1 VNGFRIHLI
10 NRHSQGLFVRLLGSA
25 VIVQALLSA
34 GSLGVGLILIRNA
47 TNAQYGSYVLV
58 LNALLLVTALQNNF
72 IQVPMVHRMTRLDT
86 LGRADLIG
94 GLLRAQRRLVPFLGA
109 AAVAITL
116 ALCLCGAL
124 SLHTTVLVLAAVAAA
139 LATLYREFFRMVLLA
154 YRRPIE
160 VMRVDLLYVVM
171 LVCGAFLATL
181 TRAPAIV
188 TVLILCAAAT
198 TAGIL
203 LSKLLWR
210 HQPWNIHGA
219 RGILLQM
226 VPVGAWT
233 VAGAAIHWTFSQGYN
248 YLIVGTLD
256 VNAVAAAAATR
267 ILLMPVNMLS
277 TGIGS
282 LMLPTASGW
291 LLSHG
296 ARTVF
301 KRLSL
306 LAAGLAG
313 LALCYLGVVWICRDW
328 IFASMLHKQFEQRD
342 LLLKLWSVIFL
353 LMIFRDQ
360 LLFLPLTRTRYRPL
374 TALTFCSAVL
384 SLAVSYASMVRIGVA
399 GALVG
404 VLSGEIL
411 SVVGLVVFGLIEI
424 QRDVAAPSA
433 QPG

>member
-1 VNGFRIHLI
+1 LI
-10 NRHSQGLFVRLLGSA
+10 NRNSQGFFVRLLGSA

-47 TNAQYGSYVLV
+47 TDAQYGSYVLV

-72 IQVPMVHRMTRLDT
+72 ISAPMVHRMTRLDV

-94 GLLRAQRRLVPFLGA
+94 GLLRDQRYLVPLAGA
-109 AAVAITL
+109 AAAAVTL
-116 ALCLCGAL
+116 ALWLFGAL
-124 SLHTTVLVLAAVAAA
+124 SAFTTVLVMAAIAAA

-154 YRRPIE
+154 YRQPVE
-160 VMRVDLLYVVM
+160 VMQVDLLYVVL
-171 LVCGAFLATL
+171 LVGGAFLATL
-181 TRAPAIV
+181 TPVPAIV
-188 TVLILCAAAT
+188 TVLILCAAAA
-198 TAGIL
+198 TAGRL

-210 HQPWNIHGA
+210 HEPWNIHGT
-219 RGILLQM
+219 RGILRQM
-226 VPVGAWT
+226 IPVGAWT
-233 VAGAAIHWTFSQGYN
+233 VAGAAIHWSFSQGYN

-256 VNAVAAAAATR
+256 VSAVAAAAATR
-267 ILLMPVNMLS
+267 ILMMPVNMLS

-291 LLSHG
+291 LLKHG

-301 KRLSL
+301 ARLSL

-313 LALCYLGVVWICRDW
+313 LALCYLAIIWLCRDW
-328 IFASMLHKQFEQRD
+328 IFASLLHKQFEQRD
-342 LLLKLWSVIFL
+342 LLLTLWSAIFL

-360 LLFLPLTRTRYRPL
+360 LLYLPLVRTRYRSL

-384 SLAVSYASMVRIGVA
+384 SLTVSYACMVRMGVA

-404 VLSGEIL
+404 VLAGEIL
-411 SVVGLVVFGLIEI
+411 SVAGLAVYGFIEVH
-424 QRDVAAPSA
+424 RDRAAPGA

>member
-1 VNGFRIHLI
+1 MDGFGIHLI
-10 NRHSQGLFVRLLGSA
+10 NRNSQGLFVRLLGSA

-72 IQVPMVHRMTRLDT
+72 IQVPMVHRMSRMDA
-86 LGRADLIG
+86 LGCADLIG
-94 GLLRAQRRLVPFLGA
+94 GLLREQRQLVPIFGA
-109 AAVAITL
+109 AAVAVTL
-116 ALCLCGAL
+116 ALWLCGAL
-124 SLHTTVLVLAAVAAA
+124 SVHTTVLVLSAVAAA

-154 YRRPIE
+154 YRRPIA
-160 VMRVDLLYVVM
+160 VMQVDLLYVVM
-171 LVCGAFLATL
+171 LVGGAFLATL
-181 TRAPAIV
+181 TRAPAVV
-188 TVLILCAAAT
+188 TVLILCAAAA

-203 LSKLLWR
+203 LSKALWR
-210 HQPWNIHGA
+210 RQPWNIHGA

-226 VPVGAWT
+226 VPVGTWT
-233 VAGAAIHWTFSQGYN
+233 LAGAAIHWTFSQGYN

-267 ILLMPVNMLS
+267 IFMMPVNMLS

-282 LMLPTASGW
+282 LMLPTATGW
-291 LLSHG
+291 LLTHG

-306 LAAGLAG
+306 LATALAG
-313 LALCYLGVVWICRDW
+313 FALCYIGVVWVCRDW

-342 LLLKLWSVIFL
+342 LLLQLWSVIFV

-374 TALTFCSAVL
+374 TTLTFCSAVL
-384 SLAVSYASMVRIGVA
+384 SLAVSYASMVRIGVV

-404 VLSGEIL
+404 VLAGEIL
-411 SVVGLVVFGLIEI
+411 SVVGLVVFGFIEMH
-424 QRDVAAPSA
+424 RDGAAPSA
-433 QPG
+433 QPS

>member
-1 VNGFRIHLI
+1 LI
-10 NRHSQGLFVRLLGSA
+10 NRNSQGFFVRLLGSA

-47 TNAQYGSYVLV
+47 TDAQYGSYVLV

-72 IQVPMVHRMTRLDT
+72 ISAPMVHRMTRLDV

-94 GLLRAQRRLVPFLGA
+94 GLLRDQRYLVPLAGA
-109 AAVAITL
+109 AAAAVTL
-116 ALCLCGAL
+116 ALWLFGAL
-124 SLHTTVLVLAAVAAA
+124 SAFTTVLVMAAIAAA

-154 YRRPIE
+154 YRQPVE
-160 VMRVDLLYVVM
+160 VMQVDLLYVVL
-171 LVCGAFLATL
+171 LVGGAFLATL
-181 TRAPAIV
+181 TPVPAIV
-188 TVLILCAAAT
+188 TVLILCAAAA
-198 TAGIL
+198 TAGRL

-210 HQPWNIHGA
+210 HEPWNIHGT
-219 RGILLQM
+219 RGILRQM
-226 VPVGAWT
+226 IPVGAWT
-233 VAGAAIHWTFSQGYN
+233 VAGAAIHWSFSQGYN

-256 VNAVAAAAATR
+256 VSAVAAAAATR
-267 ILLMPVNMLS
+267 ILMMPVNMLS

-291 LLSHG
+291 LLKHG
-296 ARTVF
+296 ASTVF
-301 KRLSL
+301 ARLSL

-313 LALCYLGVVWICRDW
+313 LALCYLAIIWLCRDW
-328 IFASMLHKQFEQRD
+328 IFASLLHKQFEQRD
-342 LLLKLWSVIFL
+342 LLLTLWSAIFL

-360 LLFLPLTRTRYRPL
+360 LLYLPLVRTRYRSL

-384 SLAVSYASMVRIGVA
+384 SLTVSYACMVRMGVA

-404 VLSGEIL
+404 VLAGEIL
-411 SVVGLVVFGLIEI
+411 SVAGLAVYGFIEVH
-424 QRDVAAPSA
+424 RDRAAPGA

>member
-1 VNGFRIHLI
+1 M
-10 NRHSQGLFVRLLGSA
+10 RLLGSA

-34 GSLGVGLILIRNA
+34 GSLGVGLILIRNT

-58 LNALLLVTALQNNF
+58 LNALLLVTALQNNY
-72 IQVPMVHRMTRLDT
+72 IMAPMVHRMTRLDA

-94 GLLRAQRRLVPFLGA
+94 GLLRDQRHLVPLVGA
-109 AAVAITL
+109 AAVAVAL
-116 ALCLCGAL
+116 ALCLSGAL
-124 SLHTTVLVLAAVAAA
+124 SVFTTVLVMAAIAAA
-139 LATLYREFFRMVLLA
+139 IATLYREFFRMVLLA
-154 YRRPIE
+154 YRQPVE
-160 VMRVDLLYVVM
+160 VMQVDLLYVVI

-181 TRAPAIV
+181 TPAPAVI
-188 TVLILCAAAT
+188 TVLILCAAAA
-198 TAGIL
+198 TAGRL

-210 HQPWNIHGA
+210 HEPWNIEGT
-219 RGILLQM
+219 RGILRQM
-226 VPVGAWT
+226 IPVGAWT
-233 VAGAAIHWTFSQGYN
+233 VAGAAIHWSFSQGYN

-267 ILLMPVNMLS
+267 ILMMPVNMLS

-291 LLSHG
+291 LLKHG

-301 KRLSL
+301 TRLSL
-306 LAAGLAG
+306 LAAALAG
-313 LALCYLGVVWICRDW
+313 LALCYLTVVWLCRDW
-328 IFASMLHKQFEQRD
+328 IFASLLHKQFEQRD
-342 LLLKLWSVIFL
+342 LLLTLWSVIFV

-360 LLFLPLTRTRYRPL
+360 LLYLPLVRTRYRPL

-384 SLAVSYASMVRIGVA
+384 SLTVSYVCMVRIGVA

-411 SVVGLVVFGLIEI
+411 SVAGLVVFGFVEI
-424 QRDVAAPSA
+424 HRDRAAPSA
-433 QPG
+433 TPA